1 MVIEYDEI
9 KFKNIYKLLINDYSF
24 YIFDL
29 RKIIKVK
36 NFNKIKKIFI
46 VSTSD
51 LLLYHQLNNGLI
63 DYNLYFNGLDN
74 KKFNKYFSND
84 LEILLIFDFLNNPYN
99 KNFVKKDIYNDN
111 IRLFSN
117 MLYSNDLLSLNNNSN
132 KTLFLKLYSKK
143 IK

>member
-1 MVIEYDEI
+1 M
-9 KFKNIYKLLINDYSF
+9 
-24 YIFDL
+24 
-29 RKIIKVK
+29 
-36 NFNKIKKIFI
+36 
-46 VSTSD
+46 
-51 LLLYHQLNNGLI
+51 YHQLNNGLI